1 MVPEILN
8 HIHGSTEA
16 GHPSLSNSWK
26 SLKKSDFYWPTMKAD
41 LELHV
46 RSCIPC
52 HKNADVPKAQI
63 SASGSLSRSH
73 RPFEYLHCDTIGPFQ
88 PDSRQNKYVLHF
100 VDAFTK
106 FSILAPVPDI
116 KAITVADSIL
126 THVYAIFGAP
136 KSIHSDNGTE
146 FCNAVFASLCQLLN
160 ITHTTSIPHFHQSN
174 GLVERQHRVLLQN
187 LRKIL
192 LDFADYEKWSDYF
205 PFCQMIAI
213 SNHRKSL
220 NASPYELM
228 SGSDVSPR
236 LLPVDILKALEPR
249 PDQPDVPDYLTY
261 LSNLSSEIK
270 NKWKSVPVNSPSE
283 SEFPEPKF
291 VPQPGS
297 RVFVLRESPN
307 KLHGHFVGPYIVKQN
322 LTRSSLLVENPIT
335 SYQIKTSIHLIKPCL
350 SSLPDHILN
359 AYVAADAGELLIDA
373 ILDVTDGKA
382 LIFWS
387 DGTQTTQPEHT
398 VKNTVAYQ
406 RFKKMMILDKPRR
419 RGKRREKR

>member
-8 HIHGSTEA
+8 HIHGFTEA
-16 GHPSLSNSWK
+16 GHPSPSNSWK

-52 HKNADVPKAQI
+52 QKNADVPKAQI

-73 RPFEYLHCDTIGPFQ
+73 RPFEYLHCDAIGPFQ
-88 PDSRQNKYVLHF
+88 PDSQQNKYVLHF

-106 FSILAPVPDI
+106 FNILAPVPDI

-136 KSIHSDNGTE
+136 KLIHSDNGTE
-146 FCNAVFASLCQLLN
+146 FCNAVFASLCQLLD
-160 ITHTTSIPHFHQSN
+160 ITHTTSITHFHQCNS
-174 GLVERQHRVLLQN
+174 LVERQHRVILHN

-192 LDFADYEKWSDYF
+192 LDFADYENWSDYL
-205 PFCQMIAI
+205 PFCQMIAN
-213 SNHRKSL
+213 SNHRNSL

-228 SGSDVSPR
+228 FGSDVSPR
-236 LLPVDILKALEPR
+236 LLPVDILKTLELR
-249 PDQPDVPDYLTY
+249 PDQTDVLDYLTY
-261 LSNLSSEIK
+261 LSNLSFEII
-270 NKWKSVPVNSPSE
+270 NKWKSVPVNSE
-283 SEFPEPKF
+283 SKSPEPKF

-307 KLHGHFVGPYIVKQN
+307 ILHGHFFGPYIVKQN
-322 LTRSSLLVENPIT
+322 LTRSSLLVENPNT

-350 SSLPDHILN
+350 SSLPDHIPN

-373 ILDVTDGKA
+373 ILDVTDGEA
-382 LIFWS
+382 LILWS

-406 RFKKMMILDKPRR
+406 RFKKMMILDKHRR
-419 RGKRREKR
+419 RGKRRKKR